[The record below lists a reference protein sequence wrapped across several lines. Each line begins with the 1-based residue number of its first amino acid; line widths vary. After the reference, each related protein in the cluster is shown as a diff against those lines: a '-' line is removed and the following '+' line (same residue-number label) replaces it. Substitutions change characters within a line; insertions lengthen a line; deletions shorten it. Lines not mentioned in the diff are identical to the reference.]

1 MNRTVVFAGFLSLV
15 ATVAAAQPNF
25 LTKATDETPELSFS
39 FLAGSSEAAATDSP
53 VHLNLP
59 ALSQAITFSFSVTA
73 PNTISIWQERTS
85 TPQARKSN
93 VDWVGLLS
101 EQVRIDAMMHI
112 KRLTEPKTL
121 DEITHSSYFG
131 GYVTAV
137 KGYFTSGWRWGDGDP
152 FFGNNINHPI
162 MGAVSSRVYTNN
174 DRRCQTVG
182 YGDSNYWSCVRR
194 ATVFSVL
201 ASVNWEWN
209 PLLSESALGHVGKF
223 YTCANGKCAGEG
235 GWSDF
240 VMTPMGGMG
249 IRIAGDI
256 ARAKLWPKLDKHLS
270 GNVAAR
276 ILKVAVKVMTDPQRH
291 GQRRS
296 QPELQGRAVRPPLP
310 GPAVVGTRTT
320 ATTPMAGLAD
330 GQPRGVSRVTPA
342 EAGIQEGVSGWTPAC
357 AGVTRPSF
365 PRKRES
371 RSPLPIGR
379 PAQVLLERVE
389 PGERAVA
396 PEEGEHVEQAG
407 AHGLSGHGHA
417 RRVDERRRP

>member
-15 ATVAAAQPNF
+15 ATAASAQPNF
-25 LTKATDETPELSFS
+25 LTKATDEAPELSFS
-39 FLAGSSEAAATDSP
+39 FLAGGSEVPAANDASP
-53 VHLNLP
+53 VRLNL
-59 ALSQAITFSFSVTA
+59 AVAFQSLTFTWSVSDANTLSV
-73 PNTISIWQERTS
+73 WQERTS
-85 TPQARKSN
+85 TRQARKSN

-101 EQVRIDAMMHI
+101 EQVRIDAMMHF
-112 KRLTEPKTL
+112 KRLTEPKTRH
-121 DEITHSSYFG
+121 EITHSSYFG

-174 DRRCQTVG
+174 DRRCQAVG

-209 PLLSESALGHVGKF
+209 PLMSESALGHVGKF
-223 YTCANGKCAGEG
+223 FTCANGKCAGEG

-240 VMTPMGGMG
+240 VMTPVGGMG

-276 ILKVAVKVMTDPQRH
+276 ILKVAVKVVTDPSGMANAAVNLNFKGVLSARP
-291 GQRRS
+291 S
-296 QPELQGRAVRPPLP
+296 QGRR
-310 GPAVVGTRTT
+310 
-320 ATTPMAGLAD
+320 
-330 GQPRGVSRVTPA
+330 
-342 EAGIQEGVSGWTPAC
+342 
-357 AGVTRPSF
+357 
-365 PRKRES
+365 
-371 RSPLPIGR
+371 
-379 PAQVLLERVE
+379 
-389 PGERAVA
+389 
-396 PEEGEHVEQAG
+396 
-407 AHGLSGHGHA
+407 
-417 RRVDERRRP
+417 